1 MSASNAGSPSEALPV
16 SEDVEARISRL
27 EMHMQQSAEALRQ
40 SSEAMRH
47 QATLMES
54 ILQRLATPPV
64 ASTGGDEQLAALQEV
79 APMTLE
85 RRPGGDADD
94 VRRDLGA
101 AMASAA
107 RREGVSTRH
116 DARPLALEEAA
127 IASSASRSTFPE
139 AFSSVSFIRAQADGP
154 ATGGPRAHGEVA
166 RRWTLLSRESMQQDA
181 SRAGPPVPRR
191 LYDPE
196 VGWGGCCVG
205 IRSGVGGFV
214 RGNWDAVSRSAFLRS
229 PPAY

>member
-1 MSASNAGSPSEALPV
+1 MSASNAGSPSDADAPPV
-16 SEDVEARISRL
+16 SEDMDARISRL
-27 EMHMQQSAEALRQ
+27 ERHMQQS
-40 SSEAMRH
+40 
-47 QATLMES
+47 ATLMES
-54 ILQRLATPPV
+54 ILRRLDTPPV
-64 ASTGGDEQLAALQEV
+64 ALTGGDEQLAALQEV

-85 RRPGGDADD
+85 RRSGGNADD

-139 AFSSVSFIRAQADGP
+139 AFSSVSFIRAQADGT
-154 ATGGPRAHGEVA
+154 AAGGPRAHGEVA
-166 RRWTLLSRESMQQDA
+166 RRWTLLSRESMPQDA

-196 VGWGGCCVG
+196 VDGAGQRVRTDNDFDPVAAARGGPT
-205 IRSGVGGFV
+205 RAGVAAALGYG
-214 RGNWDAVSRSAFLRS
+214 
-229 PPAY
+229 PA